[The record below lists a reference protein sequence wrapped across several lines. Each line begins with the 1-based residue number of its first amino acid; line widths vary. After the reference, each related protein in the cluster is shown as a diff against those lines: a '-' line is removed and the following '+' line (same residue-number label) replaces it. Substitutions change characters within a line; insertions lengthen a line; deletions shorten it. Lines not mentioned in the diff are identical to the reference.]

1 MNKTLIKK
9 TAILGILGVA
19 FLWGTTS
26 LANAQKKDDK
36 KQPATQ
42 QKTTQPNPA
51 RQQVYVQ
58 QQPKNQQRYDQR
70 SQTYQQGQQKW
81 AVQKQQVQ
89 QQTVVKQPDQ
99 NAKKQIR
106 NQDVQKTQAQL
117 RLLNQQ
123 NQQNQQNQAALK
135 QRKVNTKDLVK
146 ITDRQKQ
153 WHQSEQNWQSAYNSR
168 WTNQQSLFNQRENLL
183 RQQNRRQHLA
193 FQESYWERVRED
205 QLRLQAWTFYD
216 DVGLQYGYSR
226 KGQLYYTSEYGM
238 NLLRDAVN
246 DGYQEGVLAGQSD
259 REDGWA
265 SNYKDALAYQDASYG
280 YNGYWIGLDEYQHYF
295 RRGFRRGYED
305 GFGDRYQYGSN
316 NNGSYVMQ
324 DVILNGIVSFSVISN

>member
-1 MNKTLIKK
+1 MILSAIGLI
-9 TAILGILGVA
+9 V
-19 FLWGTTS
+19 LWGTSNTVT
-26 LANAQKKDDK
+26 AQKKNDK
-36 KQPATQ
+36 KPPETKV
-42 QKTTQPNPA
+42 KTTQPNPV
-51 RQQVYVQ
+51 RQQVFVQ
-58 QQPKNQQRYDQR
+58 QQTQNQKRFDQR

-81 AVQKQQVQ
+81 TVQKQQIQ
-89 QQTVVKQPDQ
+89 QQVVIKKQDQ
-99 NAKKQIR
+99 NPKRVIR
-106 NQDVQKTQAQL
+106 DQNVLQTQEQL
-117 RLLNQQ
+117 RLL
-123 NQQNQQNQAALK
+123 NQQNQAALK
-135 QRKVNTKDLVK
+135 QRKANTKDLVK

-153 WHQSEQNWQSAYNSR
+153 WHQSEQGWQTAYNSR
-168 WTNQQSLFNQRENLL
+168 WTSQQNLFTQRENLL

-226 KGQLYYTSEYGM
+226 KGQFYYTSAYGM

-246 DGYQEGVLAGQSD
+246 DGYQQGVLAGQSD

-280 YNGYWIGLDEYQHYF
+280 YNGYWVGLDEYQHYF

-305 GFGDRYQYGSN
+305 AYNDRYQYGSN
-316 NNGSYVMQ
+316 NNGVYVML
-324 DVILNGIVSFSVISN
+324 DAILAGIITFAAVVD